1 MAEAKQA
8 MNAAAQAAAAA
19 MRAERSQAAT
29 QAARRDR
36 AEASWPSRSKAPT
49 SMARCTAGGALP
61 KAQLTRN
68 GDWGKLPKQ
77 MAEQLSQGQREGV
90 SSEYRNQVETY
101 YRVIAERA
109 KKP

>member
-8 MNAAAQAAAAA
+8 MNSAAQAAAAA
-19 MRAERSQAAT
+19 MRAERSEAAT
-29 QAARRDR
+29 KQR
-36 AEASWPSRSKAPT
+36 AETAQSELAESLEGSDANGP
-49 SMARCTAGGALP
+49 MTAGGALP
-61 KAQLTRN
+61 KAQLSRN